1 MTWGHLHREE
11 ARSVGDEDLEP
22 SDVCAPPCD
31 QCGKKP
37 RTDGRLCSD
46 CAGDDGDTYSTNGR
60 GEWPNK

>member
-46 CAGDDGDTYSTNGR
+46 CAGDDGTD
-60 GEWPNK
+60 